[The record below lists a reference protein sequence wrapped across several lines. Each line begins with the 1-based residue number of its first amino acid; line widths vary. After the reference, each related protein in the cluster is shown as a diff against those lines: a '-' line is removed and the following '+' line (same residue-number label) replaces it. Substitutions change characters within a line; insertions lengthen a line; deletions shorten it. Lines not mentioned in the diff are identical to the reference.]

1 MTATPDNP
9 GLKNWLSIIA
19 LGVIWG
25 GAFLSTKMA
34 LDGFGPWWV
43 AAGRVGLAAIG
54 VTGVAALYGQGVHQV
69 KGARSWAFILAF
81 GLTSVVIAMS
91 LLTWGQQHVSSAFA
105 GIAMGAVPLMIL
117 PLAYVFSPEEG
128 IGPRRIAG
136 FIVGFLGLL
145 VLVGPNAFVS
155 SGADLEMLGRLAC
168 IGCACMYAVGSIIT
182 RRSPKMPPLAFASAT
197 LWVGAAILV
206 PVAFYFKGAPASLN
220 GIAGYALIYAALI
233 PTAIGAI
240 FRVSIIK
247 SAGSVFMSLTS
258 YMVPVWSVIFGML
271 ILDEQITG
279 TMVIGMLLILSGI
292 GLSQSRAVL
301 ALFRR

>member
-1 MTATPDNP
+1 MTASPDNP

-43 AAGRVGLAAIG
+43 AAGRVGMAAVA
-54 VTGVAALYGQGVHQV
+54 VTIFAAFYGQGMHQI
-69 KGARSWAFILAF
+69 KERRSWLFILAF
-81 GLTSVVIAMS
+81 GMIAVVIAMS
-91 LLTWGQQHVSSAFA
+91 FLTWGQQHVSSAFA

-145 VLVGPNAFVS
+145 VLVGPNAFAS
-155 SGADLEMLGRLAC
+155 SGADLETLGRLAC
-168 IGCACMYAVGSIIT
+168 IFCACMYAVGSIIT

-197 LWVGAAILV
+197 LWVGTTVLV
-206 PVAFYFKGAPASLN
+206 PVAWLFEGPPPSLMST
-220 GIAGYALIYAALI
+220 AGYALIYAAVI

-240 FRVSIIK
+240 LRVTIIK

-271 ILDEQITG
+271 ILGEQITG
-279 TMVIGMLLILSGI
+279 TMMLGMLMILSGI
-292 GLSQSRAVL
+292 GLSQSRAL
-301 ALFRR
+301 LTMFKR